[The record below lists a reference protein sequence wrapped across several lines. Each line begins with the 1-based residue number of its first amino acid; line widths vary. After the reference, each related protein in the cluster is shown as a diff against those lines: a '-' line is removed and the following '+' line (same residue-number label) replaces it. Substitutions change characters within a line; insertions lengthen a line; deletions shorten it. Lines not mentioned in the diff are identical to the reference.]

1 MQQRIHARAPA
12 AGRAVAVPPI
22 NGRPLDGRVVDTPAG
37 ANPIICKLGAFLDLR
52 QESLAYLEGLQRNVQ
67 RFSPGN
73 DLIVEGETC
82 DRIFVLQE
90 GWTYSYKM
98 LPDGRRQIL
107 NFGLPGD
114 FLGVRASLF
123 ETAEHSRAALTHVV
137 VSSFPARMISEICR
151 TRPEIAMAI
160 QWASAREQ
168 AMLAEHLVSLG
179 RRSAYE
185 RLAHL
190 LLELLNRLQLVG
202 LAGEKSYALPLTQE
216 ILADALGLSIVH
228 VNRTL
233 RKLRERGLVE
243 TRDRKV
249 VIRNVER
256 LSDEALFENDY
267 LDQAQTE
274 ERRTAVR

>member
-1 MQQRIHARAPA
+1 MQHRIQAPARAPVHA
-12 AGRAVAVPPI
+12 VNGAHPGRRMMNGHAGVSPMAS
-22 NGRPLDGRVVDTPAG
+22 
-37 ANPIICKLGAFLDLR
+37 KLGAFIDFR
-52 QESLAYLEGLQRNVQ
+52 QESLDYLDGLQRNLQ
-67 RFSPGN
+67 RFRAGT

-82 DRIFVLQE
+82 DRIFVLRE
-90 GWTYSYKM
+90 GWTFSYKM

-123 ETAEHSRAALTHVV
+123 ETAEHSRAALTDVAV
-137 VSSFPARMISEICR
+137 ASFPARMIAEIGR
-151 TRPEIAMAI
+151 TRPDMALAI

-202 LAGEKSYALPLTQE
+202 LAGETSYALPLTQE
-216 ILADALGLSIVH
+216 VLADALGLSIVH

-249 VIRNVER
+249 VIRNVAR
-256 LSDEALFENDY
+256 LADEALFENDY
-267 LDQAQTE
+267 LDQAHE
-274 ERRTAVR
+274 ERRPALR

>member
-1 MQQRIHARAPA
+1 MQQRMQAHARAPVH
-12 AGRAVAVPPI
+12 GHGMNGHV
-22 NGRPLDGRVVDTPAG
+22 GRPADGHAG
-37 ANPIICKLGAFLDLR
+37 ASPIASKLGAFLDLH
-52 QESLAYLEGLQRNVQ
+52 QESLAYLDGLQRNVQ
-67 RFSPGN
+67 RFAAGA
-73 DLIVEGETC
+73 DLIVEGESC
-82 DRIFVLQE
+82 DRIFVLQQ
-90 GWTYSYKM
+90 GWTFSYKM

-123 ETAEHSRAALTHVV
+123 ETAEHSRAALTDVV
-137 VSSFPARMISEICR
+137 VSSFPARMIAEICR
-151 TRPEIAMAI
+151 TRPEIALAI

-202 LAGEKSYALPLTQE
+202 MAGEASYALPLTQE

-249 VIRNVER
+249 VIRNVDR
-256 LSDEALFENDY
+256 LADEALFENDY
-267 LDQAQTE
+267 LDQAHE
-274 ERRTAVR
+274 ERRPALR